1 MKILIVRHGDPDYA
15 ADSLTERGWREAAC
29 LAERL
34 AEASADSYYVSPLG
48 RAKATAS
55 LTLERVGR
63 TAEECPWLREFH
75 APIRRPDA
83 AGRETIPW
91 DWLPQDW
98 MAEERFFL
106 PDRWWEPA
114 ALAEAG
120 VKTEYD
126 WVVRNLDALL
136 ERHGYRREG
145 RLYRALRPNNDTL
158 ILFCHF
164 GVECVLLSR
173 LLNISPMVLWH
184 AVCAAPS
191 SVTTVVTEE
200 RRQGIAAFRMGA
212 FGDTSHLYRHGQAP
226 SPAARFCECWGNEG
240 ERVD

>member
-98 MAEERFFL
+98 MGEERYFL
-106 PDRWWEPA
+106 P
-114 ALAEAG
+114 EAWSETEIMQEG
-120 VKTEYD
+120 DVRREYD
-126 WVVRNLDALL
+126 RVAESLDALL
-136 ERHGYRREG
+136 EIIRE
-145 RLYRALRPNNDTL
+145 
-158 ILFCHF
+158 
-164 GVECVLLSR
+164 
-173 LLNISPMVLWH
+173 
-184 AVCAAPS
+184 
-191 SVTTVVTEE
+191 
-200 RRQGIAAFRMGA
+200 RMDA
-212 FGDTSHLYRHGQAP
+212 K
-226 SPAARFCECWGNEG
+226 
-240 ERVD
+240 